1 MSDWNLQDPEITWM
15 ERTGFP
21 SWCQE
26 VLDGFDEDEDEQDE
40 MPELYAKVLSLIPF
54 GKKRAITRTGLRYK
68 TGLGDRQVRK
78 AIEYLRGTY
87 IIINDGD
94 GEGYYRSYDLDDIER
109 SYRQERARAL
119 SILRRLKVM
128 RTLLKGGGRL

>member
-1 MSDWNLQDPEITWM
+1 MENLRDHPEIEWA

-26 VLDGFDEDEDEQDE
+26 VLEDFDEPEEQDE
-40 MPELYAKVLSLIPF
+40 MPPMVLKVLSLIPF
-54 GKKRAITRTGLRYK
+54 GKKRAITRTGLRYR